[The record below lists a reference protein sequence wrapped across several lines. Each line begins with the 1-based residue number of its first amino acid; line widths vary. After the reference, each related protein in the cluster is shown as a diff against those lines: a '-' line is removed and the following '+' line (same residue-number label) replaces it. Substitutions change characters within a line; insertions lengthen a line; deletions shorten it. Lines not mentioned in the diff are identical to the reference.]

1 MRPGLRH
8 AWEPTPSP
16 TSQEVIWGDN
26 NCSDE
31 ADPVDALI
39 GLRHD
44 AGLPAETNDC
54 PEMGQETPVLG
65 FDTYPWGDVDCSDAV
80 DPVDSLKIL
89 RFDAG
94 LSVEQEELCPML
106 GDLVVI
112 PDA

>member
-1 MRPGLRH
+1 
-8 AWEPTPSP
+8 
-16 TSQEVIWGDN
+16 
-26 NCSDE
+26 
-31 ADPVDALI
+31 
-39 GLRHD
+39 
-44 AGLPAETNDC
+44 
-54 PEMGQETPVLG
+54 MGEETPVLG

-94 LSVEQEELCPML
+94 LSVEQEELCPVL